1 MDPEFMN
8 TEGEH
13 QHDNSISSISW
24 KFEGELNVNK
34 LERWISEMLQTKAT
48 DMFRYKGMLAV
59 KGMETK
65 YLFQGVHMLFN
76 GGFADGYKWKKDEPR
91 ECRFVFIGRNLD
103 KIELEKKFMEC
114 KVIEDVRFSP
124 GDKIEANVPGG
135 WKGGKIVRTWDE
147 GNPYRIQLDDGTQV
161 WAPDDSDDF
170 VRAVRPRVS

>member
-76 GGFADGYKWKKDEPR
+76 GGFADSYKWKKDEPR